1 MSDSNTAEKRPVSE
15 KQLAANRS
23 NATRSTG
30 PRTPEGKARA
40 CMSRLDHGLFSSQEV
55 LPGESSSEFL
65 ERRKALLD
73 ALNPGDALQELL
85 SERAIDH
92 AWKIKRGERA
102 QDARATKTINNI
114 KAAVA
119 EREAREVA
127 RLAPL
132 IETDLDAVRQLRT
145 FPAGI
150 DYLLGEWSIIHARM
164 KKGKN
169 PLFSQRM
176 RCFQL
181 LGRTWHMV
189 LRSDPVATRLITAQI
204 SVICGHEA
212 TIENVTGF
220 LGGLP
225 PKGMPPEE
233 FALRVKELK
242 ADLLPQDDGFVEFAK
257 IVAEAIADL
266 KALRKVVQAKVD
278 RNAELDAVSALAE
291 STPDGTRLANQIDK
305 REKGMMAALRR
316 VQLLQQPARPGPTR
330 SPKKADATA
339 AAAASPPAEM
349 PADDPGT
356 DPTGDHRRG
365 RAGHGG

>member
-1 MSDSNTAEKRPVSE
+1 MDY
-15 KQLAANRS
+15 LA
-23 NATRSTG
+23 
-30 PRTPEGKARA
+30 PRRYYPASRA
-40 CMSRLDHGLFSSQEV
+40 PNC
-55 LPGESSSEFL
+55 L
-65 ERRKALLD
+65 ERRKELLD
-73 ALNPGDALQELL
+73 AIKPADAVQELMA
-85 SERAIDH
+85 ERAIDH

-169 PLFSQRM
+169 PLFSQRT

-212 TIENVTGF
+212 TLQEVGEF
-220 LGGLP
+220 LGSRP
-225 PKGMPPEE
+225 PEGMPPDE
-233 FALRVKELK
+233 FAFRVKELK
-242 ADLLPQDDGFVEFAK
+242 ADLLTQDDGFVEFAK

-278 RNAELDAVSALAE
+278 RDAELDAVSALAE

-305 REKGMMAALRR
+305 REKGMMAALH
-316 VQLLQQPARPGPTR
+316 TR
-330 SPKKADATA
+330 AAPATA
-339 AAAASPPAEM
+339 GPAGSDAKREEGRRDCGSRRKPASRDA
-349 PADDPGT
+349 
-356 DPTGDHRRG
+356 G
-365 RAGHGG
+365 R